1 VSRNVGTENSD
12 AKESPKGKNTTQK
25 YIILKPV
32 TEGKMEGTRGWG
44 KRHKQLLDN
53 VKANK

>member
-1 VSRNVGTENSD
+1 MSRNVGTENSD